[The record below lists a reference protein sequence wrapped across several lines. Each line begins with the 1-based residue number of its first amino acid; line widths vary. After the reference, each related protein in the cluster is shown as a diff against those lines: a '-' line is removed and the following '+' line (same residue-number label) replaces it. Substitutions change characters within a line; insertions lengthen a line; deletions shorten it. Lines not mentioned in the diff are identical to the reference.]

1 MNEWKRTYE
10 EATQDMKEAYETQIQ
25 SLKEQLAKVDSEHA
39 STLEEQRAQWQK
51 QLEALQGE
59 LTESTNQLYVK
70 RADITTRIAIRGER
84 DELNEMV
91 STLQAKTAALEDM
104 ERLKAENEKLKE
116 TIQQMKDMEA
126 EQNATMEKQQNALN
140 EKDQLMKSLAVPL
153 SLHW

>member
-1 MNEWKRTYE
+1 
-10 EATQDMKEAYETQIQ
+10 MKEAYETQIQ
-25 SLKEQLAKVDSEHA
+25 SLKEHLAIQKKVHP
-39 STLEEQRAQWQK
+39 STHEEQRAQWQK

-70 RADITTRIAIRGER
+70 RADITTRIKIRGER

-91 STLQAKTAALEDM
+91 STLQAKTAVLEDI

>member
-1 MNEWKRTYE
+1 M
-10 EATQDMKEAYETQIQ
+10 
-25 SLKEQLAKVDSEHA
+25 DSEHA
-39 STLEEQRAQWQK
+39 STLEEQRTQWQK

-70 RADITTRIAIRGER
+70 RADITTRITIRGER

-116 TIQQMKDMEA
+116 TIQQMKDMEV

>member
-1 MNEWKRTYE
+1 MDEWKRTYE
-10 EATQDMKEAYETQIQ
+10 EAAQDMKGAYETQIQ

-39 STLEEQRAQWQK
+39 STLGEQRTQWQK

-70 RADITTRIAIRGER
+70 RTILKIRITIRGER

-116 TIQQMKDMEA
+116 TIQQVKDMEA

-153 SLHW
+153 SLH